1 MRQKKNHQED
11 EEQGGAPE
19 WMVTFSDCMTLL
31 LTFFVLLLSFSSFDV
46 AEFEYLKEAFAKEFS
61 SISLVRTK
69 PSVVADTVLVPQIKE
84 LDEGSEKPTLER
96 GSENNLQKEEE
107 EPTNIN
113 DRKVFLSFSDKVFL
127 GKGAVI
133 SLQGRKALSYMASF
147 LKQVPNRVVISEN
160 GPLDEKSSEH
170 SGLQRAWAVQ
180 KYFVTKH
187 GLDKNKF
194 NIAAGTLQKNF
205 DIGNNTDSDT
215 KSERMLDIILRE
227 RSIYD

>member
-1 MRQKKNHQED
+1 MRQKKNHEESE
-11 EEQGGAPE
+11 EEQQGAPK

-46 AEFEYLKEAFAKEFS
+46 AEFEYLKSAFAQELPS
-61 SISLVRTK
+61 VSLVRAK
-69 PSVVADTVLVPQIKE
+69 PSVVADTVLMPQIKE
-84 LDEGSEKPTLER
+84 LDKGSEKPTLER

-107 EPTNIN
+107 EPTNIH
-113 DRKVFLSFSDKVFL
+113 DRKVFLSFSDKLFL

-160 GPLDEKSSEH
+160 GPLDKKDSKH

-180 KYFVTKH
+180 KYFITKH

-194 NIAAGTLQKNF
+194 SIAADTLQKNF
-205 DIGNNTDSDT
+205 DSGTDSDT
-215 KSERMLDIILRE
+215 KSERVLEIILLE